1 MEFDALILFC
11 GLVHPYISQCW
22 DYKCHEEDRRSS
34 RTITLD
40 LSAQPGKFVIAVD
53 VLDVV
58 EVNEVLDVA
67 EELLLV
73 DRQLLTHS
81 SQQSLHQ
88 DALHLNGG
96 KYCIK

>member
-1 MEFDALILFC
+1 M
-11 GLVHPYISQCW
+11 S
-22 DYKCHEEDRRSS
+22 
-34 RTITLD
+34 
-40 LSAQPGKFVIAVD
+40 QPGKFVIAVD

-81 SQQSLHQ
+81 CQQSLHQ
-88 DALHLNGG
+88 DVLHLNGG
-96 KYCIK
+96 KYFEIFYVMYRCVTLTRQSSKRGLNGPLLCCSSSER